1 MAVRDACR
9 AAGGRAKYRAMDDRR
24 RAQASP
30 ESLEG
35 LVHTI
40 RFSNPETFWTVA
52 SLRTPKGEVALI
64 GTLPGIAEGMNVR
77 VEGRWEE
84 SPRFGRQYKAERYT
98 EIVPA
103 TLEGLERYLA
113 SGFIAGIGEKLAQR
127 IVERFGVETI
137 PIILNEPEKLEA
149 VSGLGKKRA
158 QALADAFRERRGP
171 QDALVFL
178 LGLGIPKGLALR
190 ILKRYGDDTVAAV
203 RKNPFKLAQE
213 VHGIGF
219 IKADQVARGLDIQ
232 KDHPE
237 RIRAGLVHILREAR
251 DEGHVRLPRTLL
263 VARASELLEVAA
275 ELIEPRLDDLVSEG
289 RLVQKDSIRAPGE
302 HHIYLAFLHEAELG
316 AAFHITRLIEA
327 GPKDHASRQAQ
338 HEVESAARS
347 LGVTLARA
355 QAAAVELALRE
366 AVCVI
371 TGGPGTGKTTIIKT
385 LLEALDLPKQDV
397 ALAAPTGR
405 AAKRMSEAT
414 GRPALTLHRLL
425 EYNPGEN
432 GFLRDETDPID
443 ARLVI
448 VDEASMVDLP
458 LFFALT
464 RALADK
470 TRLILV
476 GDRDQLPPVGPGAP
490 LTDLIES
497 GAIPVARL
505 TEIFRQGKGSAI
517 VEAAHAINEGRP
529 LAPSPPGQPLS
540 DFYFVQREDPD
551 HIANLIESLVKERI
565 PERFGLDP
573 ARDVQVL
580 TPMRAGPIG
589 VETLNERL
597 QRLLNPSPQSSQAD
611 GAAFELSAETRRAP
625 FRVGDKVM
633 QIKNDYER
641 GVFNGDIGFVRRVE
655 PTLVHVEVDER
666 LVTYDRESLENL
678 TLAYAVTIHKSQGSE
693 YPAVV
698 IPVSTHHYKML
709 RRNLLYTGVTR
720 GKRLVVLV
728 GTERAMR
735 IAVGNALVEERD
747 TGLAEVLRLAVR
759 EGKERLGYT
768 PNERSAAAASE
779 AAAMSVEAP

>member
-1 MAVRDACR
+1 MDNRRQD
-9 AAGGRAKYRAMDDRR
+9 GGH
-24 RAQASP
+24 SP
-30 ESLEG
+30 ERRSRPHESNDARATRATPAPVEG
-35 LVHTI
+35 TVHTV

-52 SLRTPKGEVALI
+52 TLRTPSGEVPLI
-64 GTLPGIAEGMNVR
+64 GTLPGLSEGMNVR

-84 SPRFGRQYKAERYT
+84 NARFGRQFKADRFT
-98 EIVPA
+98 EIVPV
-103 TLEGLERYLA
+103 TVEGLGRYLA
-113 SGFIAGIGEKLAQR
+113 SGFITGIGDKLAQR
-127 IVERFGVETI
+127 IVERFGTQTI
-137 PIILNEPEKLEA
+137 DVILNEPERLES

-158 QALADAFRERRGP
+158 QALSDAFRERRGP
-171 QDALVFL
+171 QDSMVFL

-190 ILKRYGDDTVAAV
+190 ILKRYGDDTVSAV

-251 DEGHVRLPRTLL
+251 DEGHVRLPRMLL
-263 VARASELLEVAA
+263 VARASELLEVAH
-275 ELIEPRLDDLVSEG
+275 ELITPRLEDLVREG
-289 RLVQKDSIRAPGE
+289 RLIERHGDE
-302 HHIYLAFLHEAELG
+302 ETIYLASLHEAELG
-316 AAFHITRLIEA
+316 AAYHVTRLLEGGHRKSVPNDAVLIA
-327 GPKDHASRQAQ
+327 TRA
-338 HEVESAARS
+338 
-347 LGVTLARA
+347 LGVTLAPA
-355 QAAAVELALRE
+355 QSAAVGLALVE
-366 AVCVI
+366 PVCVI
-371 TGGPGTGKTTIIKT
+371 TGGPGTGKTTIIRT
-385 LLEALDLPKQDV
+385 LLEAIDLPKNRV

-405 AAKRMSEAT
+405 AAKRMTEAT
-414 GRPALTLHRLL
+414 SRPALTLHRLL

-432 GFLRDETDPID
+432 AFLRGESDPID
-443 ARLVI
+443 ADLVI

-476 GDRDQLPPVGPGAP
+476 GDCDQLPPVGPGAP
-490 LTDLIES
+490 LTDLIGS
-497 GAIPVARL
+497 SAVPVARL

-517 VEAAHAINEGRP
+517 VEAAHAINDGRP
-529 LAPSPPGQPLS
+529 LAPSPQGQPLT
-540 DFYFVQREDPD
+540 DFYFVQREEPEQ
-551 HIANLIESLVKERI
+551 IAGLIESLIKDRI

-573 ARDVQVL
+573 VKDVQVL

-589 VETLNERL
+589 VEVMNERL
-597 QRLLNPSPQSSQAD
+597 QRLLNPPPEGFSLE
-611 GAAFELSAETRRAP
+611 GETRRAP

-641 GVFNGDIGFVRRVE
+641 GVFNGDIGFVRRID
-655 PTLVHVEVDER
+655 PGQVHVEVDER
-666 LVTYDRESLENL
+666 LVTYDRESLDNL

-698 IPVSTHHYKML
+698 IPVSTHHFKML

-735 IAVGNALVEERD
+735 IAVGNALVEERN
-747 TGLAEVLRLAVR
+747 TGLAEVLRLGVR
-759 EGKERLGYT
+759 EGRARIGYT
-768 PNERSAAAASE
+768 PDVHDGAVGEPE
-779 AAAMSVEAP
+779 

>member
-1 MAVRDACR
+1 
-9 AAGGRAKYRAMDDRR
+9 MDDRR
-24 RAQASP
+24 RAQAP
-30 ESLEG
+30 QDGLEG
-35 LVHTI
+35 IVQTI

-52 SLRTPKGEVALI
+52 SLRTPAGEVALI
-64 GTLPGIAEGMNVR
+64 GTLPGLAEGMNVR

-84 SPRFGRQYKAERYT
+84 SPRFGRQYKADRYT

-113 SGFIAGIGEKLAQR
+113 SGFVAGIGEKLAQR

-137 PIILNEPEKLEA
+137 PIIMNEPERLED

-190 ILKRYGDDTVAAV
+190 ILKRYGEDTVAAV

-251 DEGHVRLPRTLL
+251 DEGHVRLPRSLL

-275 ELIEPRLDDLVSEG
+275 ELIEPRLDDLVAEG
-289 RLVQKDSIRAPGE
+289 RLVQKDSARVPGDQA
-302 HHIYLAFLHEAELG
+302 IYLAFLHEAELG
-316 AAFHITRLIEA
+316 AAFHIARLLEA
-327 GPKDHASRQAQ
+327 GPRRGTFEGA
-338 HEVESAARS
+338 VEAATRS
-347 LGVTLARA
+347 LGVTLAKA
-355 QAAAVELALRE
+355 QAAAVELAMRE
-366 AVCVI
+366 PVCVI

-443 ARLVI
+443 AKLVI

-464 RALADK
+464 RALSDK

-497 GAIPVARL
+497 GAVPVARL

-529 LAPSPPGQPLS
+529 IAPSPAGQALS

-551 HIANLIESLVKERI
+551 HIASLIESLVKDRI

-597 QRLLNPSPQSSQAD
+597 QRLLNPSPQSNQAD
-611 GAAFELSAETRRAP
+611 GAPFELTAETRRAP

-655 PTLVHVEVDER
+655 PAMVHVEVDER
-666 LVTYDRESLENL
+666 LVTYDRESLDNL

-747 TGLAEVLRLAVR
+747 TGLAEVLRLAAR

-768 PNERSAAAASE
+768 PNERLAATSE
-779 AAAMSVEAP
+779 ES

>member
-1 MAVRDACR
+1 MDNRRQD
-9 AAGGRAKYRAMDDRR
+9 GGH
-24 RAQASP
+24 SP
-30 ESLEG
+30 ERRSRPHESNDARATRATPAPVEG
-35 LVHTI
+35 TVHTV

-52 SLRTPKGEVALI
+52 TLRTPSGEVPLI
-64 GTLPGIAEGMNVR
+64 GTLPGLSEGMNVR

-84 SPRFGRQYKAERYT
+84 NARFGRQFKADRFT
-98 EIVPA
+98 EIVPV
-103 TLEGLERYLA
+103 TVEGLGRYLA
-113 SGFIAGIGEKLAQR
+113 SGFITGIGDKLAQR
-127 IVERFGVETI
+127 IVERFGTQTI
-137 PIILNEPEKLEA
+137 DVILNEPERLES

-158 QALADAFRERRGP
+158 QALSDAFRERRGP
-171 QDALVFL
+171 QDSMVFL

-190 ILKRYGDDTVAAV
+190 ILKRYGDDTVSAV

-251 DEGHVRLPRTLL
+251 DEGHVRLPRMLL
-263 VARASELLEVAA
+263 VARASELLEVAH
-275 ELIEPRLDDLVSEG
+275 ELITPRLEDLVREG
-289 RLVQKDSIRAPGE
+289 RLIERHGDE
-302 HHIYLAFLHEAELG
+302 ETIYLASLHEAELG
-316 AAFHITRLIEA
+316 AAYHVTRLLEGGHRKSVPNDAVLIA
-327 GPKDHASRQAQ
+327 TRA
-338 HEVESAARS
+338 
-347 LGVTLARA
+347 LGVTLAPA
-355 QAAAVELALRE
+355 QSAAVGLALVE
-366 AVCVI
+366 PVCVI
-371 TGGPGTGKTTIIKT
+371 TGGPGTGKTTIIRT
-385 LLEALDLPKQDV
+385 LLEAIDLPKNRV

-405 AAKRMSEAT
+405 AAKRMTEAT
-414 GRPALTLHRLL
+414 SRPALTLHRLL

-432 GFLRDETDPID
+432 AFLRGESDPID
-443 ARLVI
+443 ADLVI

-476 GDRDQLPPVGPGAP
+476 GDCDQLPPVGPGAP
-490 LTDLIES
+490 LTDLIAS
-497 GAIPVARL
+497 SAVPVARL

-517 VEAAHAINEGRP
+517 VEAAHAINDGRP
-529 LAPSPPGQPLS
+529 LAPSPQGQPLT
-540 DFYFVQREDPD
+540 DFYFVQREEPEQ
-551 HIANLIESLVKERI
+551 IAGLIESLIKDRI

-573 ARDVQVL
+573 VKDVQVL

-589 VETLNERL
+589 VEVMNERL
-597 QRLLNPSPQSSQAD
+597 QRLLNPPPEGFSLE
-611 GAAFELSAETRRAP
+611 GETRRAP

-641 GVFNGDIGFVRRVE
+641 GVFNGDIGFVRRID
-655 PTLVHVEVDER
+655 PGQVHVEVDER
-666 LVTYDRESLENL
+666 LVTYDRESLDNL

-698 IPVSTHHYKML
+698 IPVSTHHFKML

-735 IAVGNALVEERD
+735 IAVGNALVEERN
-747 TGLAEVLRLAVR
+747 TGLAEVLRLGVR
-759 EGKERLGYT
+759 EGRARIGYT
-768 PNERSAAAASE
+768 PDVHDGAVGEPE
-779 AAAMSVEAP
+779 